1 MTRDAA
7 NAVPQGLAR
16 AILLGRIVEE
26 SLNEIYVFDAAD
38 LHFIE
43 VNRGARENLG
53 YTTEDLAG
61 LTPIDIKPDLDAAA
75 FAEIIR
81 PLREGTEEI
90 VRFRTR
96 HRRRDGTHY
105 PVDVKLQLIEGERP
119 VFVAIIDD
127 TSERDAAQQAADTA
141 RRQLL
146 SAIEALDDGF
156 AYYDARDRLVLANGR
171 FADLYDVS
179 AGAIVPGISY
189 DSFLRHGLE
198 HGQYADVAGREE
210 AWLDERKRS
219 NRQPAARFE
228 QRLADGR
235 VLRIS
240 KKRTAEGGM
249 VAMHVDVTELHEARH
264 RAEAA
269 SRAKSAFLAGM
280 SHEIR
285 TPLNGVLGMA
295 ELLEQG
301 LDDPAKRDMAGVI
314 RNSGALLLSLLD
326 DILDVSRIEAGKLT
340 LAPEPFSPAGLGE
353 RIEGLHRTAA
363 ERKGLDFAVLL
374 GRGTEIPRLGD
385 AARIEQILHN
395 LVGNA
400 VKFTEAGTVEVM
412 IEAPPGRPLRLR
424 VRDSGP
430 GMSADQIERVFGEFE
445 QGDAATGRRY
455 GGHGLGL
462 SIVRR
467 LVQAMQGEIAF
478 DSRPGAG
485 TRCTVTL
492 PLPETDRAER
502 HRPAAGP
509 GGPAGAGAFEGLR
522 ILLAE
527 DNPTNQIILRA
538 MLERLG
544 CRPTIADDGVAA
556 MEEWRPG
563 RFDLVLLDIAMP
575 RMDGMETLA
584 ALRDAERRAAAAR
597 VPVIAVTANAMAEQV
612 AEYAARGFDGHVT
625 KPVSLD
631 ALAAALAGACPPGH
645 GISPSG

>member
-1 MTRDAA
+1 MTRDATA
-7 NAVPQGLAR
+7 ASDGLSR
-16 AILLGRIVEE
+16 ALLLGRIVEE
-26 SLNEIYVFDAAD
+26 SLNEIYVFDATD

-53 YTTEDLAG
+53 YSIADLAG
-61 LTPIDIKPDLDAAA
+61 LTPVDIKPDLDAEA
-75 FAEIIR
+75 FAAIIR

-96 HRRRDGTHY
+96 HRRRDGTDY

-127 TSERDAAQQAADTA
+127 TSERDAAQKAADTA

-156 AYYDARDRLVLANGR
+156 AYYDAADRLVLANGR
-171 FADLYDVS
+171 FADLYDLSAEAIAPGVS
-179 AGAIVPGISY
+179 Y
-189 DSFLRHGLE
+189 ESFLRHGISR
-198 HGQYADVAGREE
+198 GQYAGIEGREE
-210 AWLDERKRS
+210 DWLAERRRNS
-219 NRQPAARFE
+219 RLPAARFE
-228 QRLADGR
+228 QRLTDGR
-235 VLRIS
+235 MLRIY

-249 VAMHVDVTELHEARH
+249 VAMHVDVTELHEARA

-269 SRAKSAFLAGM
+269 NQAKSAFLARM

-295 ELLEQG
+295 ELLETA
-301 LDDPAKRDMAGVI
+301 LDAPAQRDMAGVI
-314 RNSGALLLSLLD
+314 RKSGALLLSLLD
-326 DILDVSRIEAGKLT
+326 DILDVSRIEAGKLS
-340 LAPEPFSPAGLGE
+340 LAPEPFQPAALGQQ
-353 RIEGLHRTAA
+353 IDALHRMAA

-374 GRGTEIPRLGD
+374 GRGAEAPRLGD

-400 VKFTEAGTVEVM
+400 VKFTGAGSVEVR

-430 GMSADQIERVFGEFE
+430 GMSAAQVDRVFGEFE
-445 QGDAATGRRY
+445 QGDAATGRRF

-467 LVQAMQGEIAF
+467 LVQAMAGEITI

-485 TRCTVTL
+485 TLVTVTL
-492 PLPETDRAER
+492 PLPETDRGL
-502 HRPAAGP
+502 RPGP
-509 GGPAGAGAFEGLR
+509 QAGAGEAATRAFDGLR

-544 CRPTIADDGVAA
+544 CRPTITPDGVAA
-556 MEEWRPG
+556 MEEWQPG

-584 ALRDAERRAAAAR
+584 ALRDAERRAETAR

-631 ALAAALAGACPPGH
+631 ALAAALADACPPERGLT
-645 GISPSG
+645 PSG